1 MPNQSRSG
9 LITKK
14 VGMTRIFDENGK
26 HIPVTVLQVEAA
38 TVLAQRTAEKDG
50 YNAIQVAA
58 FAKKASRMSK
68 PELGH
73 FKKVN
78 SEPKAKVLEFRVE
91 AANLLAPG
99 TELKT
104 DHFTVGQKVDVRGVT
119 KGRGFSGAMYR
130 WNFSGLRA
138 THGVS
143 IRHRS
148 AGSTGQ
154 RQDPGKVFKGKKM
167 PGHYGVENTT
177 TQNLEVVRIDAD
189 KGLLMVKG
197 SVPGANG
204 GYVEVR
210 DAAKQRTKAAK

>member
-26 HIPVTVLQVEAA
+26 HIPVTVLQIEAA

-50 YNAIQVAA
+50 YNAIQVGA
-58 FAKKASRMSK
+58 FAKKASRVSK

-73 FKKVN
+73 FKKLN

-99 TELKT
+99 AELKA

-119 KGRGFSGAMYR
+119 KGRGFTGAMFR
-130 WNFSGLRA
+130 WNFAGLRA

-177 TQNLEVVRIDAD
+177 THNLEVVRIDAE
-189 KGLLMVKG
+189 KGLLLVKG
-197 SVPGANG
+197 SVPGSNG